1 MRNSGRLCLGLG
13 GLLLGTSVLGG
24 CSTGEGI
31 AVGAALG
38 ALTGYAVSSLDD
50 GDVHV
55 SSYSYTSYGYGPRWH
70 GHSGRYGYSRWD
82 GWGGYS
88 HHGHSYRNY
97 GYWDRGWG
105 WRGPRSPY
113 RCDY

>member
-1 MRNSGRLCLGLG
+1 MRNSSRVCIGLG
-13 GLLLGTSVLGG
+13 GLLVCTSVMGG

-31 AVGAALG
+31 AVGAAIG
-38 ALTGYAVSSLDD
+38 ALTGFAVSSLDD

-55 SSYSYTSYGYGPRWH
+55 RSYSYTSYGYGP
-70 GHSGRYGYSRWD
+70 HSHGYSRWD
-82 GWGGYS
+82 GWGGYARS
-88 HHGHSYRNY
+88 GHSHWHSGYR
-97 GYWDRGWG
+97 DRGWG

>member
-1 MRNSGRLCLGLG
+1 MQNSGMMRVGLI
-13 GLLLGTSVLGG
+13 GLLLGVTTLGG

-31 AVGAALG
+31 AVGAAMG
-38 ALTGYAVSSLDD
+38 ALAGYAVSTLDD
-50 GDVHV
+50 GDVQV
-55 SSYSYTSYGYGPRWH
+55 RSYSYTSYGYGPQW
-70 GHSGRYGYSRWD
+70 YGYSRWD

-88 HHGHSYRNY
+88 HYGHSYRHY
-97 GYWDRGWG
+97 GYRDRGWG